1 MSETSDAT
9 QAPAKP
15 REVMVKLQ
23 SLVNSD
29 PHSWE
34 DAWCVL
40 APFQSCTAIL
50 MVLYIGRLR
59 SPLGI

>member
-1 MSETSDAT
+1 MSEASEAT
-9 QAPAKP
+9 QAPTKP

-34 DAWCVL
+34 DAWYVL
-40 APFQSCTAIL
+40 APFQPCGIL
-50 MVLYIGRLR
+50 MVL
-59 SPLGI
+59 